1 MVDKIEEFFLK
12 IIRKIGLGKLAD
24 LYEEHKEGMRYLL
37 FGVLTTL
44 VNIVVSAFTY
54 YIVFKNLS
62 EEIKVNLSTI
72 IAIIVAWI
80 FAYITNKLYVF
91 ESKTSNFKELM
102 KEIISFIGCRLATA
116 IVEIGLMNLLVTAL
130 QFNYMLMKILV
141 NIYIIILNFIFSKLI
156 IFKNKKRKGDMLEKN

>member
-156 IFKNKKRKGDMLEKN
+156 IFKKKRGKEIC